1 MMYAFNSGNQPV
13 LDLDLKVMHDQ
24 LLLAAGSN
32 DIQCLYS
39 ILINEENV
47 ENYIQLSAQNPT
59 TINLLFQCLSILD
72 NLEHTQ
78 PLITKI
84 LGHIYTY
91 CGEHLD
97 WNAKAFIARYTG
109 MNEEQLN
116 NLLHTSNCLFY
127 YSDGAKR
134 QKLEPYLN
142 KENKTELADT
152 QAIFS
157 KKHELDPGEPSS
169 LAKRQRVKPSPPSH
183 KREVP
188 FESSISVEQA
198 SKRKR

>member
-1 MMYAFNSGNQPV
+1 MMNAFNSSNQPI

-32 DIQCLYS
+32 DIQFLYN
-39 ILINEENV
+39 ILTNEANV

-78 PLITKI
+78 LLITRI

-91 CGEHLD
+91 CGEYLD
-97 WNAKAFIARYTG
+97 CNAKAFIARYTE

-116 NLLHTSNCLFY
+116 SLLHTSNYLFY
-127 YSDGAKR
+127 YSEGAKR

-142 KENKTELADT
+142 KENESELAD
-152 QAIFS
+152 AKVIFT
-157 KKHELDPGEPSS
+157 KKHDLDPGELCS
-169 LAKRQRVKPSPPSH
+169 LAKRQRVKLPPPAH

-188 FESSISVEQA
+188 FESRISGEHA